1 MRIHGIEAAQNLPHM
16 NLTKDAPATLR
27 RGLAVK
33 LVTKSH
39 DTSSVQFPAPLDSS
53 IEFPQSF
60 MSYEGDGNM
69 SRVFEADSVA
79 TVQSPVLAGSSIV
92 HERSYLNISRS
103 PPKLFKGLSL
113 SPSEVRQVPESYSQF
128 VQQTAS
134 NAVKKSK
141 LHGVNPMSK
150 SLRLSSTIDNIL
162 SDYNS
167 KDGAMVVLSR
177 RAANFAREDELLGKS
192 DNIKF
197 QRLSSKHRTGKAN
210 SHIEQEY
217 SSTI

>member
-1 MRIHGIEAAQNLPHM
+1 
-16 NLTKDAPATLR
+16 
-27 RGLAVK
+27 
-33 LVTKSH
+33 
-39 DTSSVQFPAPLDSS
+39 
-53 IEFPQSF
+53 
-60 MSYEGDGNM
+60 
-69 SRVFEADSVA
+69 
-79 TVQSPVLAGSSIV
+79 
-92 HERSYLNISRS
+92 
-103 PPKLFKGLSL
+103 
-113 SPSEVRQVPESYSQF
+113 VRQVPESYSQF

-197 QRLSSKHRTGKAN
+197 QRLSSKHRTGKAK